1 MKKRKGRIA
10 QLLVMSVITLAMALS
25 IYRNPEHES
34 LVVLLLL
41 WCYFGWN
48 LWTTQQLCKKPF
60 GGGGGTGTQYGADP
74 LCDRAFFS

>member
-41 WCYFGWN
+41 WCFLAGISGPPNSLQKAVRRRWWN
-48 LWTTQQLCKKPF
+48 WNAVRC
-60 GGGGGTGTQYGADP
+60 
-74 LCDRAFFS
+74 